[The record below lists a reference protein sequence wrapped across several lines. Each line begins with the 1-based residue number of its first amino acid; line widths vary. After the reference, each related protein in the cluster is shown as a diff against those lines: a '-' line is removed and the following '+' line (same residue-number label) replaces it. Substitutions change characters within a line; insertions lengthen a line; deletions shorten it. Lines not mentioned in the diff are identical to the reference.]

1 MTKPKVSSG
10 AQIAL
15 VVVILLA
22 IAAGGYFFVIG
33 PKRAEASDLDRQ
45 IAAVQVQIEAY
56 RAKSQQP
63 PPVSLDVAELFRL
76 TKAMP
81 DRVDISE
88 VILELNRIARDT
100 GITFQSIAPQ
110 PSVPGA
116 TFQTLPISL
125 TFDGNFYS
133 LSDFLF
139 RLRNLVSVHDGRLE
153 AHGRLFS
160 VQAIAF
166 TESVQQFPN
175 IQAALTVNAFVYGT
189 GVPATAPPPTAAPPA
204 ATTPPPLP
212 TQPAPPAASAAPA
225 TGGTS

>member
-1 MTKPKVSSG
+1 MTDVAKPRVSPG

-15 VVVILLA
+15 VVVLLVA
-22 IAAGGYFFVIG
+22 VAAGGFFFVIS
-33 PKRAEASDLDRQ
+33 PKRSEASDLDRQ
-45 IAAVQVQIEAY
+45 IAAVEAQIAAY
-56 RAKSQQP
+56 RAKSQAP
-63 PPVSLDVAELFRL
+63 PPVALDVAELFRL

-81 DRVDISE
+81 DRADISE

-110 PSVPGA
+110 ASVPGA

-139 RLRNLVSVHDGRLE
+139 RLRNLVSVHDGELQSR
-153 AHGRLFS
+153 GRLFS
-160 VQAIAF
+160 VQSIAF
-166 TESVQQFPN
+166 TESTKQFPN

-189 GVPATAPPPTAAPPA
+189 GAPAIATPPAAPPPAPTTPTTPETPPA
-204 ATTPPPLP
+204 A
-212 TQPAPPAASAAPA
+212 AAAPA
-225 TGGTS
+225 GGTS